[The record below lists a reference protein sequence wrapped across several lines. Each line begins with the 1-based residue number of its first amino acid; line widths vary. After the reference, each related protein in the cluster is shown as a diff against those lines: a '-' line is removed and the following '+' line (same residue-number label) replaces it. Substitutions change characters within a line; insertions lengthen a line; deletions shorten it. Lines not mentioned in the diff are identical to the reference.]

1 MSNSAYILCPV
12 YFPCL
17 SLSSFFLILSL
28 LFPFCISSLRYQ
40 YFFDTFIYYTIKQL
54 TPYNLYNKF
63 YLTLDTP
70 QLRQV
75 LTHIMIALQ
84 VLFPFIFSL
93 VFYGK
98 HTEDMCIILYV
109 QQLFVFQ
116 IYDDMGHNLRTC
128 FFLAVKKM

>member
-28 LFPFCISSLRYQ
+28 LFPFCISSRRYQ

-70 QLRQV
+70 
-75 LTHIMIALQ
+75 
-84 VLFPFIFSL
+84 
-93 VFYGK
+93 
-98 HTEDMCIILYV
+98 
-109 QQLFVFQ
+109 
-116 IYDDMGHNLRTC
+116 
-128 FFLAVKKM
+128 